1 MFFPTSHCFVGSQ
14 NSGGW
19 LVARRFPK
27 FGPRILP
34 QGRKL
39 EELKVSETLQSTLP
53 EPKDVKN
60 LPEVFVEYEEEEE

>member
-1 MFFPTSHCFVGSQ
+1 
-14 NSGGW
+14 
-19 LVARRFPK
+19 
-27 FGPRILP
+27 
-34 QGRKL
+34 L